1 MNAIDLRILLMA
13 IVIAIVVIVPIAII
27 RKIVKKSKKASHL
40 TVRPESGP
48 YISVEY
54 VRDFGPFE
62 DGNGGWLDIECE
74 SGEEMTVDLRFNK
87 KAPQTIFIPLKI
99 AKYRITYRSKSK
111 TSMAASGILTAIN
124 ENNGAM
130 GAFANAVY
138 DAGGMN
144 GQLSS
149 VIVDVDADFV
159 LKLACTTD
167 GIERK
172 CKVIS

>member
-1 MNAIDLRILLMA
+1 MNAIDYRLLL
-13 IVIAIVVIVPIAII
+13 IIIFIAIVVIVPIQII
-27 RKIVKKSKKASHL
+27 RKSKKSKKASHL

-54 VRDFGPFE
+54 VRDGGPFE

-74 SGEEMTVDLRFNK
+74 NGEKMTADLRFNK
-87 KAPQTIFIPLKI
+87 KAPLTIFIPLKV

-130 GAFANAVY
+130 GAFANAMY

-149 VIVDVDADFV
+149 VIVDVTTDFI

-172 CKVIS
+172 CKIIS

>member
-1 MNAIDLRILLMA
+1 
-13 IVIAIVVIVPIAII
+13 
-27 RKIVKKSKKASHL
+27 
-40 TVRPESGP
+40 
-48 YISVEY
+48 
-54 VRDFGPFE
+54 
-62 DGNGGWLDIECE
+62 
-74 SGEEMTVDLRFNK
+74 
-87 KAPQTIFIPLKI
+87 
-99 AKYRITYRSKSK
+99 
-111 TSMAASGILTAIN
+111 
-124 ENNGAM
+124 M